1 MEMGMGI
8 LLEMSMSKA
17 PILLSFASLMRKFL
31 ADTLIPFA
39 VPLVLASD
47 MGSGMDCVGYKRLL
61 DCLPATIGKD
71 YLT

>member
-8 LLEMSMSKA
+8 LLEMSMSMA

-39 VPLVLASD
+39 VPLVLVSD
-47 MGSGMDCVGYKRLL
+47 MRSGMDCVGYKRLL